1 MRMQCSTPSRPYG
14 RVGSGCALIRTTP
27 RSRPVGAV
35 CAIVYSE
42 DMSWLDILFPKKCVN
57 CGKWGQYVCESC
69 EVGLWEEEQIC
80 PVCGRASRYG
90 LKHKYCRQPYSL
102 DGLTCLWAYE
112 GVARKIISQAKYRFY
127 YDMLSELLYSPQSL
141 RAPAAGAQ
149 VPLDLDRVGSACA
162 PGQAPLR
169 GYLLIVPV
177 PLYSKREKWRGFN
190 QAEMIGRWL
199 AETENLKSKNLL
211 VRVKDTG
218 QQVGKGREA
227 RLANIRGAFKLRAT
241 SHMPRA
247 VLLVDDVWTSGAT
260 MAECCRVLKKAG
272 VKYVWGWVLAR

>member
-1 MRMQCSTPSRPYG
+1 
-14 RVGSGCALIRTTP
+14 
-27 RSRPVGAV
+27 
-35 CAIVYSE
+35 
-42 DMSWLDILFPKKCVN
+42 MSWLDFIFPKKCVN
-57 CGKWGQYVCESC
+57 CGQWGQYVCESC

-90 LKHKYCRQPYSL
+90 MRHKYCHQSYAL

-112 GVARKIISQAKYRFY
+112 GVARKIIAKAKYRFY
-127 YDMLSELLYSPQSL
+127 YDMLNELLRGSKSL
-141 RAPAAGAQ
+141 GM
-149 VPLDLDRVGSACA
+149 
-162 PGQAPLR
+162 PGQARLR
-169 GYLLIVPV
+169 DSLVIVPV

-199 AETENLKSKNLL
+199 AQKNKLELSNLL

-218 QQVGKGREA
+218 QQVGKSREA
-227 RLANIRGAFKLRAT
+227 RLANMRGAFKLRAAIDA
-241 SHMPRA
+241 PRA

-260 MAECCRVLKKAG
+260 MSECSRVLKKAG